1 MVRSME
7 GRDETS
13 LVRFV
18 KFNSVGAMGIGVQLL
33 TLVVLTELAGLP
45 YFASTALGVVA
56 AVLHNFFWHECWTWR
71 DRTNGDPAGRWTR
84 FARFTVMSGTVS
96 IGGNVVFTWLFATGL
111 GAHYAVAN
119 LMAIASCSVLNFL
132 ASDRFVF
139 SDVSRLGFVPARSL
153 SSDDLT

>member
-1 MVRSME
+1 
-7 GRDETS
+7 
-13 LVRFV
+13 
-18 KFNSVGAMGIGVQLL
+18 
-33 TLVVLTELAGLP
+33 
-45 YFASTALGVVA
+45 
-56 AVLHNFFWHECWTWR
+56 
-71 DRTNGDPAGRWTR
+71 
-84 FARFTVMSGTVS
+84 MSGTIS

-111 GAHYAVAN
+111 GAHYVVAN